1 MPEGPSFIK
10 VIKYKPEGLNI
21 SIINRLYLG
30 VLDTIINII
39 FMHLFCNIFCK
50 VGFSLSVGSPFIAPD
65 NAHKD
70 MCTTLFL
77 VVCAPLVFIM
87 VNTYHLVTMI
97 C

>member
-10 VIKYKPEGLNI
+10 VIKYKPQGFI

-39 FMHLFCNIFCK
+39 FMDLFAIYICK
-50 VGFSLSVGSPFIAPD
+50 VGFSISDSSPFIAPD

-97 C
+97 W